1 MPSKSGLSS
10 PSSPAVR
17 TRAPLTPENIR
28 GPAELRA
35 LSLHELERFAE
46 DVRRFLLA
54 TVSQTG
60 GHIGANLGTV
70 ELTLAL
76 HRVFD
81 SPRDKILFDTG
92 HQGYTHKIVTGR
104 AARFPTLNTY
114 GGLNRFLSR
123 AESEH
128 DPIEASHAGT
138 SISIALGIALAR
150 KLDGDDS
157 RVVAVIGDGSLA
169 EGMAFE
175 GLNHA
180 AVERTGLVL
189 VLNDNGYAIS
199 PGFGALHEAL
209 QQGRAGAF
217 FEALGLDYV
226 GPVDGHDLG
235 ALLPALERAKASPRL
250 AVVHARTVKGK
261 GWTPADRHPF
271 RAHFSFAFDA
281 VSGAPRGAAPPRAY
295 PDVAAAVVA
304 AEMERD
310 PALVCVTPSTL
321 YATGLGAIFA
331 RYPERCFD
339 PGMEEQHALTL
350 ATGFALGGKKPVV
363 AYQSTFFQRAFD
375 QLLHDLCFLE
385 PPVLLLLYR
394 SGFAGYDNP
403 THHGIYDLAY
413 LRGVP
418 NLRLCY
424 PKDRFEAERMVRE
437 ELRALSGPVAILMP
451 YGPAEDLDETVLL
464 ETPES
469 FALPHVDHV
478 GRELV
483 VFTVGNR
490 YAAALEA
497 VEVLRERGIDAGL
510 VNLRYLKPL
519 PEEFLA
525 EQLRAAKR
533 VVTLE
538 EGVLEGGI
546 ASALSA
552 LAMERSI
559 HPSWLGIGLPCTYV
573 EPGSSAE
580 LARAYR
586 LDAQG
591 VLARIRARWPEL

>member
-1 MPSKSGLSS
+1 MSS
-10 PSSPAVR
+10 TSRLGSPVAHAV
-17 TRAPLTPENIR
+17 TPESIR
-28 GPAELRA
+28 EPAELKT
-35 LSLHELERFAE
+35 LSLGELARFAE

-54 TVSQTG
+54 NVSRTG
-60 GHIGANLGTV
+60 GHIGANLGTI

-81 SPRDKILFDTG
+81 SPRDALLFDTG

-104 AARFPTLNTY
+104 AARFPTLNSY

-123 AESEH
+123 SESEH

-138 SISIALGIALAR
+138 SISLALGLALAR
-150 KLDGDDS
+150 KLDADPAH
-157 RVVAVIGDGSLA
+157 VVAVIGDGSLA
-169 EGMAFE
+169 EGLALE

-209 QQGRAGAF
+209 QHGRARAF
-217 FEALGLDYV
+217 FEALGLEYF
-226 GPVDGHDLG
+226 GPLDGHDLG
-235 ALLPALERAKASPRL
+235 ALIPALERARDSERL

-261 GWTPADRHPF
+261 DWAPADTHPF
-271 RAHFSFAFDA
+271 RAHFSFAFDPLT
-281 VSGAPRGAAPPRAY
+281 GASQVPAPARAY
-295 PDVAAAVVA
+295 PDVVADVLA

-310 PALVCVTPSTL
+310 PELVCVTPSTL

-331 RYPERCFD
+331 RHPGRCFD

-350 ATGFALGGKKPVV
+350 ATGLALGGKKPVV

-375 QLLHDLCFLE
+375 QLVHDLCFLE

-437 ELRALSGPVAILMP
+437 ELRALSGPTAILMP
-451 YGPAEDLDETVLL
+451 YGPAEELDQSVLH
-464 ETPES
+464 EAPES
-469 FALPHVDHV
+469 FALPEVKHV
-478 GRELV
+478 GRELLV
-483 VFTVGNR
+483 LAVGNR
-490 YAAALEA
+490 YRAALEA
-497 VEVLRERGIDAGL
+497 VEALRARGVDAGL
-510 VNLRYLKPL
+510 INLRYLKPL
-519 PEEFLA
+519 PEPFLA
-525 EQLRAAKR
+525 EELRGVQR

-538 EGVLEGGI
+538 EGVLEGGVG
-546 ASALSA
+546 SALCA
-552 LAMERSI
+552 LALDRSL
-559 HPSWLGIGLPCTYV
+559 HPAWLRLGLPCAFV
-573 EPGSSAE
+573 EPGSNAE
-580 LARAYR
+580 LARAYG
-586 LDAQG
+586 LDGPG
-591 VLARIRARWPEL
+591 VLARIRARWPELA